1 MQTNKTFNIISK
13 HKNDPIIQYINE
25 MMTKNEYK
33 LDKKNPSYVFILGG
47 DGTFVSTIKK
57 FYNKEVWIIPINTGN
72 VGFYSFFNKNRL
84 PKLRDIQNKSNYINP
99 DVIKAKINKKEVYAI
114 NEIAINGVN
123 TITCSINING
133 HFYEQF
139 KGSGLI
145 VSTKTGSTGYCK
157 SANGSIIFPNV
168 DAFEIIE
175 LFPTLHAKK
184 TTINSPII
192 LNTKNTKVKI
202 NNFKSNNP
210 ISFVSDGQCVAALK
224 EATLDLSIIKP
235 KGFKL
240 FFPIRDN
247 SQCNGDYIDK
257 LQKTFI
263 KG

>member
-1 MQTNKTFNIISK
+1 MITNKTFDIISK
-13 HKNDPIIQYINE
+13 QKNDPIILYINQ
-25 MMTKNEYK
+25 MMTKNKYK

-57 FYNKEVWIIPINTGN
+57 FYKKDVWIIPINTGN
-72 VGFYSFFNKNRL
+72 VGFYSFYNKNHL
-84 PKLRDIQNKSNYINP
+84 PKLKDVENKFNYINP
-99 DVIKAKINKKEVYAI
+99 DVIKAKIDNKEVYAI

-123 TITCSINING
+123 TISCSIVING
-133 HFYEQF
+133 HFYEKF

-145 VSTKTGSTGYCK
+145 ISTKTGSTGYCK

-192 LNTKNTKVKI
+192 LNTNKTKVII
-202 NNFKSNNP
+202 NDFKSNNP
-210 ISFVSDGQCVAALK
+210 ISFVSDGQCVLTSK
-224 EATLDLSIIKP
+224 EATVDLAIIKP
-235 KGFKL
+235 TGFKL
-240 FFPIRDN
+240 FFPIKNN
-247 SQCNGDYIDK
+247 SQCNGHYIQK